1 MLANITPTITRTAA
15 RFGTYFLP
23 AGLIVIAMLLA
34 GCEPQA
40 APSAPAPQVSVARV
54 VERKVNDWDEFTGR
68 IQAIDSVEIRP
79 RVSGYIERVAF
90 TEGGQVKKGDLLFV
104 IDPRPYR
111 AELSKAQADLAAAK
125 TRAELARNEVARAE
139 RLLAARAISQE
150 EYDER
155 VNRAHET
162 SSGVEAAAA
171 AVESARLNLEFTQ
184 VVSPIAGRVSK
195 AEVTPGNLV
204 GSGEKATLLTTVVSV
219 DPVYV
224 EFTGDEQVYL
234 KYAAMARSGERS
246 SSRDEPNPVW
256 MGLANEEGFPHPGH
270 MTFVDNQLDPA
281 TGTIRGRA
289 IFRNPDGLFTPGLF
303 ARIKLLG
310 SGQYDA
316 ILINDRA
323 VGTDQNQKFVLVVG
337 EDKTLSYRP
346 VKIGRIV
353 QGLRVVLDGLKPG
366 DTIVVNGVQRVRP
379 GMLVSPQTVPMDQD
393 VPPSALLPE
402 VGGPTQV
409 SQNNESRRA
418 L

>member
-1 MLANITPTITRTAA
+1 
-15 RFGTYFLP
+15 
-23 AGLIVIAMLLA
+23 LLT
-34 GCEPQA
+34 GCKPQA
-40 APSAPAPQVSVARV
+40 APSAPAPQVNVAKV
-54 VERKVNDWDEFTGR
+54 IERKVNDWDEFTGR

-79 RVSGYIERVAF
+79 RVSGYIERIAF
-90 TEGGQVKKGDLLFV
+90 TEGGPVKKGDLLFV

-111 AELSKAQADLAAAK
+111 AELQRAQADAAGAE

-162 SSGVEAAAA
+162 GSAVEAAAA
-171 AVESARLNLEFTQ
+171 AVEVARLNLEFTR
-184 VVSPIAGRVSK
+184 VVSPIDGRVGK

-204 GSGEKATLLTTVVSV
+204 GSGEGATLLTTVVSI

-224 EFTGDEQVYL
+224 EFTGDEQIYL
-234 KYAAMARSGERS
+234 KYAAMSKKGERA
-246 SSRDEPNPVW
+246 SSRDEPNPVY
-256 MGLANEEGFPHPGH
+256 MGLANETGFPHPGH

-289 IFRNPDGLFTPGLF
+289 IFHNPEGLFTPGLF

-337 EDKTLSYRP
+337 ADKMLSYRP

-366 DTIVVNGVQRVRP
+366 ETIVVNGIQRVHP
-379 GMLVSPQTVPMDQD
+379 GMPISPLVVPMDED
-393 VPPSALLPE
+393 VPPSARLPE
-402 VGGPTQV
+402 VGTTQV
-409 SQNNESRRA
+409 S
-418 L
+418 

>member
-1 MLANITPTITRTAA
+1 MITNITPTAA
-15 RFGTYFLP
+15 RSSPRFRTYLP
-23 AGLIVIAMLLA
+23 LIGSLTLIAALLS
-34 GCEPQA
+34 GCQPEA
-40 APSAPAPQVSVARV
+40 APSASAPQVNVAKV
-54 VERKVNDWDEFTGR
+54 IERKVNDWDEFTGR

-79 RVSGYIERVAF
+79 RVSGYIERIAF
-90 TEGGQVKKGDLLFV
+90 TEGGSVKKGDLLFV

-111 AELSKAQADLAAAK
+111 AELQRAQADAAGAK

-162 SSGVEAAAA
+162 GSAVEAAAA
-171 AVESARLNLEFTQ
+171 AVEVARLNLEFTR
-184 VVSPIAGRVSK
+184 VVSPIDGRVGK

-204 GSGEKATLLTTVVSV
+204 GSGEGATLLTTVVSI

-234 KYAAMARSGERS
+234 KYNAMAKSGERA
-246 SSRDEPNPVW
+246 SSRDEPNPVY
-256 MGLANEEGFPHPGH
+256 MGLANETGFPHPGH
-270 MTFVDNQLDPA
+270 MTFVDNQLDPT

-310 SGQYDA
+310 SGQYNA

-337 EDKTLSYRP
+337 EDKILSYRP
-346 VKIGRIV
+346 VKIGRVV

-366 DTIVVNGVQRVRP
+366 ETIVVNGIQRVRP
-379 GMLVSPQTVPMDQD
+379 GMPVSPQTVPMDQD
-393 VPPSALLPE
+393 VPPSARLPE
-402 VGGPTQV
+402 VGTTQV
-409 SQNNESRRA
+409 S
-418 L
+418 

>member
-1 MLANITPTITRTAA
+1 MRTHTTPTATRLSSRLRT
-15 RFGTYFLP
+15 FLP
-23 AGLIVIAMLLA
+23 PIGSLILIAALLT
-34 GCEPQA
+34 GCQPQA
-40 APSAPAPQVSVARV
+40 APSAPAPQVNVAKV
-54 VERKVNDWDEFTGR
+54 IERKVNDWDEFTGR

-79 RVSGYIERVAF
+79 RVSGYIERIAF
-90 TEGGQVKKGDLLFV
+90 TEGGSVKKGDLLFV

-111 AELSKAQADLAAAK
+111 AELQRAQADAAGAK

-162 SSGVEAAAA
+162 GSAVEAAAA
-171 AVESARLNLEFTQ
+171 AVEVARLNLEFTQ
-184 VVSPIAGRVSK
+184 VVSPIDGRVGK

-204 GSGEKATLLTTVVSV
+204 GSGERATLLTTVVSI

-234 KYAAMARSGERS
+234 KYNAMSKSGERA

-256 MGLANEEGFPHPGH
+256 MGLANETGFPHPGH

-310 SGQYDA
+310 SGQYNA

-323 VGTDQNQKFVLVVG
+323 VATDQNQKFVLVLG

-346 VKIGRIV
+346 VKIGRTV

-366 DTIVVNGVQRVRP
+366 ETIVVNGIQRVRP
-379 GMLVSPQTVPMDQD
+379 GMSVSPQTVPMDED
-393 VPPSALLPE
+393 VPPAARLPE
-402 VGGPTQV
+402 VGTTQV
-409 SQNNESRRA
+409 S
-418 L
+418 

>member
-1 MLANITPTITRTAA
+1 MRTHTTPTATRLSPRLRT
-15 RFGTYFLP
+15 FLP
-23 AGLIVIAMLLA
+23 PIGSLILIAALLT
-34 GCEPQA
+34 GCQPQA
-40 APSAPAPQVSVARV
+40 APSAPAPQVNVAKV
-54 VERKVNDWDEFTGR
+54 IERKVNDWDEFTGR

-79 RVSGYIERVAF
+79 RVSGYIERIAF
-90 TEGGQVKKGDLLFV
+90 TEGGSVKKGDLLFV

-111 AELSKAQADLAAAK
+111 AELQRAQADAAGAK

-162 SSGVEAAAA
+162 GSAVESAAA
-171 AVESARLNLEFTQ
+171 AVEVARLNLEFTQ
-184 VVSPIAGRVSK
+184 VVSPIDGRVGK

-204 GSGEKATLLTTVVSV
+204 GSGERATLLTTVVSI

-234 KYAAMARSGERS
+234 KYNAMSKSGERA

-256 MGLANEEGFPHPGH
+256 MGLANETGFPHPGH

-310 SGQYDA
+310 SGQYNA

-323 VGTDQNQKFVLVVG
+323 VATDQNQKFVLVLG

-346 VKIGRIV
+346 VKIGRTV

-366 DTIVVNGVQRVRP
+366 ETIVVNGIQRVRP
-379 GMLVSPQTVPMDQD
+379 GMSVSPQTVPMDED
-393 VPPSALLPE
+393 VPPAARLPE
-402 VGGPTQV
+402 VGTTQV
-409 SQNNESRRA
+409 S
-418 L
+418 

>member
-1 MLANITPTITRTAA
+1 MQAKISPLAAQEHPRLLQLLRFALVGTAA
-15 RFGTYFLP
+15 ALT
-23 AGLIVIAMLLA
+23 AACA
-34 GCEPQA
+34 PQA
-40 APSAPAPQVSVARV
+40 APSAPEPQVSVAKV
-54 VERKVNDWDEFTGR
+54 IERQVSDWDEFTGR
-68 IQAIDSVEIRP
+68 IQAVESVEIRP

-90 TEGGQVKKGDLLFV
+90 TEGGVVRKGDLLFV

-111 AELSKAQADLAAAK
+111 AELARARAEATAAK

-139 RLLAARAISQE
+139 RLLAARAISRE

-155 VNRAHET
+155 INRARET
-162 SSGVEAAAA
+162 SAGVEAAAA
-171 AVESARLNLEFTQ
+171 AVETARLNLEFTS
-184 VVSPIAGRVSK
+184 VTSPIDGRVSK

-204 GSGEKATLLTTVVSV
+204 SSGQGATLLTTVVSV

-234 KYAAMARSGERS
+234 KYAAMARRGERA
-246 SSRDEPNPVW
+246 SSRDEPNPVY

-310 SGQYDA
+310 SGSYKA
-316 ILINDRA
+316 ILVSDRA

-337 EDKTLSYRP
+337 PDKTLSYRA
-346 VKIGRIV
+346 VKIGRVV
-353 QGLRVVLDGLKPG
+353 QGLRVVLDGLQPG
-366 DTIVVNGVQRVRP
+366 ETIVVNGVQHVRP
-379 GMLVSPQTVPMDQD
+379 GMPVSPQTVPMDQG
-393 VPPSALLPE
+393 VPASARLPE
-402 VGGPTQV
+402 VGTTEV
-409 SQNNESRRA
+409 S
-418 L
+418 

>member
-1 MLANITPTITRTAA
+1 MLANITFARTAA
-15 RFGTYFLP
+15 RCGVSCLP
-23 AGLIVIAMLLA
+23 TGLIVIAFLLA
-34 GCEPQA
+34 ACEPKA
-40 APSAPAPQVSVARV
+40 APSAPAPQVSVAKV
-54 VERKVNDWDEFTGR
+54 LERKVNDWDEFTGR

-90 TEGGQVKKGDLLFV
+90 TEGGLVKKGDLLFV

-111 AELSKAQADLAAAK
+111 AELSKAQADAAAAK
-125 TRAELARNEVARAE
+125 TRAELARNEVTRAE

-171 AVESARLNLEFTQ
+171 AVEVARLNLEFTR
-184 VVSPIAGRVSK
+184 VVSPIDGRVSK
-195 AEVTPGNLV
+195 AEVTSGNLV
-204 GSGEKATLLTTVVSV
+204 GSGERATLLTTVVSV

-224 EFTGDEQVYL
+224 EFTGDEQIYL
-234 KYAAMARSGERS
+234 KYSAMSKSGERA

-256 MGLANEEGFPHPGH
+256 MGLANEEGFPHPGY
-270 MTFVDNQLDPA
+270 MKFVDNQLDPA
-281 TGTIRGRA
+281 TGTIRARA
-289 IFRNPDGLFTPGLF
+289 IFHNPDGSFTPGLF

-310 SGQYDA
+310 SGQYNA

-337 EDKTLSYRP
+337 ADNTLSYRP
-346 VKIGRIV
+346 VKLGRMV

-366 DTIVVNGVQRVRP
+366 ETIVVNGVQRVRP
-379 GMLVSPQTVPMDQD
+379 GMLVSPQTIPMDQGA
-393 VPPSALLPE
+393 PSAGRLPE
-402 VGGPTQV
+402 VGHVAQV
-409 SQNNESRRA
+409 
-418 L
+418 

>member
-1 MLANITPTITRTAA
+1 MLANITPTATRFDPRLRTFLALVGSLTLIAA
-15 RFGTYFLP
+15 
-23 AGLIVIAMLLA
+23 LLS
-34 GCEPQA
+34 GCQPQA
-40 APSAPAPQVSVARV
+40 APSAPAPQVNVAKV
-54 VERKVNDWDEFTGR
+54 IERKVNDWDEFTGR

-79 RVSGYIERVAF
+79 RVSGYIERIAF
-90 TEGGQVKKGDLLFV
+90 TEGGTVKKGDLLFV

-111 AELSKAQADLAAAK
+111 AELQRAQADAAGAK

-162 SSGVEAAAA
+162 GSAVEAAAA
-171 AVESARLNLEFTQ
+171 AVEVARLNLEFTQ
-184 VVSPIAGRVSK
+184 VVSPIDGRVGK

-204 GSGEKATLLTTVVSV
+204 GSGERATLLTTVVSI

-234 KYAAMARSGERS
+234 KYNAMSKSGERA
-246 SSRDEPNPVW
+246 SSRDEPNPVY
-256 MGLANEEGFPHPGH
+256 MGLANESGFPHPGH

-310 SGQYDA
+310 SGQYNA

-323 VGTDQNQKFVLVVG
+323 VGTDQNQKFVFVVG

-346 VKIGRIV
+346 VKIGRTV

-366 DTIVVNGVQRVRP
+366 ETIVVNGIQRVRP
-379 GMLVSPQTVPMDQD
+379 GMPISPQTVPMDED
-393 VPPSALLPE
+393 VPPAARLPE
-402 VGGPTQV
+402 VGTTQV
-409 SQNNESRRA
+409 S
-418 L
+418 

>member
-1 MLANITPTITRTAA
+1 MPANTTTTVTQLILRFRVLPMIGSLTLIAA
-15 RFGTYFLP
+15 
-23 AGLIVIAMLLA
+23 LLA
-34 GCEPQA
+34 GCQPQA
-40 APSAPAPQVSVARV
+40 APSAPAPQVNVATV
-54 VERKVNDWDEFTGR
+54 IERKVNDWDEFTGR

-90 TEGGQVKKGDLLFV
+90 TEGGSVKKGDLLFV
-104 IDPRPYR
+104 IDPRQYR
-111 AELSKAQADLAAAK
+111 AELQRAQADAAGAK

-155 VNRAHET
+155 VNKAHET
-162 SSGVEAAAA
+162 GSAVEAAAA
-171 AVESARLNLEFTQ
+171 AVEVARLNLEFTQ
-184 VVSPIAGRVSK
+184 VVSPIDGRVGK

-204 GSGEKATLLTTVVSV
+204 GSGERATLLTTVVSI

-234 KYAAMARSGERS
+234 KYNAMAKSGERA
-246 SSRDEPNPVW
+246 SSRDEPNPVY
-256 MGLANEEGFPHPGH
+256 MGLANETGFPHPGH

-310 SGQYDA
+310 SGQYNA

-323 VGTDQNQKFVLVVG
+323 VGTDQNQKFVLVVS

-346 VKIGRIV
+346 VKIGRVV

-366 DTIVVNGVQRVRP
+366 ETIVVNGIQRVRP
-379 GMLVSPQTVPMDQD
+379 GMPISPQTVPMDQD
-393 VPPSALLPE
+393 VPPSARLPE
-402 VGGPTQV
+402 VGTTQV
-409 SQNNESRRA
+409 S
-418 L
+418 

>member
-1 MLANITPTITRTAA
+1 MPTHTIPTATRLSPRLRT
-15 RFGTYFLP
+15 FLP
-23 AGLIVIAMLLA
+23 PIGSLILIAALLT
-34 GCEPQA
+34 GCQPQA
-40 APSAPAPQVSVARV
+40 APSAPAPQVNVAKV
-54 VERKVNDWDEFTGR
+54 IERKVNDWDEFTGR

-79 RVSGYIERVAF
+79 RVSGYIERIAF
-90 TEGGQVKKGDLLFV
+90 TEGGSVKKGDLLFV

-111 AELSKAQADLAAAK
+111 AELQRAQADAAGAK

-162 SSGVEAAAA
+162 GSAVESAAA
-171 AVESARLNLEFTQ
+171 AVEVARLNLEFTQ
-184 VVSPIAGRVSK
+184 VVSPIDGRVGK

-204 GSGEKATLLTTVVSV
+204 GSGERATLLTTVVSI

-234 KYAAMARSGERS
+234 KYNAMSKSGERA

-256 MGLANEEGFPHPGH
+256 MGLANETGFPHPGH

-310 SGQYDA
+310 SGQYNA

-323 VGTDQNQKFVLVVG
+323 VATDQNQKFVLVLG

-346 VKIGRIV
+346 VKIGRTV

-366 DTIVVNGVQRVRP
+366 ETIVVNGIQRVRP
-379 GMLVSPQTVPMDQD
+379 GMSVSPQTVPMDED
-393 VPPSALLPE
+393 VPPAARLPE
-402 VGGPTQV
+402 VGTTQV
-409 SQNNESRRA
+409 S
-418 L
+418 

>member
-1 MLANITPTITRTAA
+1 MHANTFRLVARTNP
-15 RFGTYFLP
+15 RLLHLLRI
-23 AGLIVIAMLLA
+23 GLIGIGAALA
-34 GCEPQA
+34 AACAPQA
-40 APSAPAPQVSVARV
+40 APSAPAPQVSVAKV
-54 VERKVNDWDEFTGR
+54 VERQVNDWDEFSGR

-90 TEGGQVKKGDLLFV
+90 VEGGSVKKGDLLFV

-111 AELSKAQADLAAAK
+111 AELTRAQAEATAAR
-125 TRAELARNEVARAE
+125 TRAELAQNEVARAE

-155 VNRAHET
+155 INRSRET
-162 SSGVEAAAA
+162 SAAVEAAAA
-171 AVESARLNLEFTQ
+171 AVETARLNLEFTR
-184 VVSPIAGRVSK
+184 VTSPIDGRVSK

-204 GSGEKATLLTTVVSV
+204 SSGQGATLLTTVVSI

-234 KYAAMARSGERS
+234 KYVAMARRGERA
-246 SSRDEPNPVW
+246 SSRDEPNPVF

-310 SGQYDA
+310 SGAYKA
-316 ILINDRA
+316 ILVSDRA
-323 VGTDQNQKFVLVVG
+323 IGTDQNQKFVLVVG
-337 EDKTLSYRP
+337 PDKTLSYRP
-346 VKIGRIV
+346 VKIGRVV
-353 QGLRVVLDGLKPG
+353 QGLRVVLDGLQPG
-366 DTIVVNGVQRVRP
+366 EIIVVNGVQHVRP
-379 GMLVSPQTVPMDQD
+379 GMPVSPQTVPMDQD
-393 VPPSALLPE
+393 VPPSARLPE
-402 VGGPTQV
+402 VGTTKV
-409 SQNNESRRA
+409 S
-418 L
+418 

>member
-1 MLANITPTITRTAA
+1 MPTHTIPTATRLSPRLRT
-15 RFGTYFLP
+15 FLP
-23 AGLIVIAMLLA
+23 PIGSLILIAALLT
-34 GCEPQA
+34 GCQPEA
-40 APSAPAPQVSVARV
+40 APSAPAPQVNVAKV
-54 VERKVNDWDEFTGR
+54 IERKVNDWDEFTGR

-90 TEGGQVKKGDLLFV
+90 KEGGSVKKGDLLFV

-111 AELSKAQADLAAAK
+111 AELQRAQADAAGAK

-162 SSGVEAAAA
+162 GSAVEGAAA
-171 AVESARLNLEFTQ
+171 AVEVARLNLEFTQ
-184 VVSPIAGRVSK
+184 VVSPIDGRVSK

-204 GSGEKATLLTTVVSV
+204 GSGERATLLTTVVSI

-234 KYAAMARSGERS
+234 KYKAMAQSGERAS
-246 SSRDEPNPVW
+246 SQDEPNPVW
-256 MGLANEEGFPHPGH
+256 MGLANETGFPHPGH

-303 ARIKLLG
+303 ARVKLLG
-310 SGQYDA
+310 SGQYNA

-323 VGTDQNQKFVLVVG
+323 VATDQNQKFVLVLG

-346 VKIGRIV
+346 VKIGRTV

-366 DTIVVNGVQRVRP
+366 EIIVVNGIQRVRP
-379 GMLVSPQTVPMDQD
+379 GMSVSPQTVPMDED
-393 VPPSALLPE
+393 VPPAARLPE
-402 VGGPTQV
+402 VGTTQV
-409 SQNNESRRA
+409 S
-418 L
+418 

>member
-1 MLANITPTITRTAA
+1 MITNTTTTATQVSL
-15 RFGTYFLP
+15 RFRILP
-23 AGLIVIAMLLA
+23 LIGSLTLIAALLA
-34 GCEPQA
+34 GCQPEA
-40 APSAPAPQVSVARV
+40 APSAPAPQVNVAKV
-54 VERKVNDWDEFTGR
+54 IERKVNDWDEFTGR

-90 TEGGQVKKGDLLFV
+90 TEGGSVKKGDLLFV

-111 AELSKAQADLAAAK
+111 AELQRAQADAAGAK

-162 SSGVEAAAA
+162 GSAVEGAAA
-171 AVESARLNLEFTQ
+171 AVEVARLNLEFTQ
-184 VVSPIAGRVSK
+184 VVSPIDGRVGK

-204 GSGEKATLLTTVVSV
+204 GSGERATLLTTVVSI

-234 KYAAMARSGERS
+234 KYNAMSKSGERA
-246 SSRDEPNPVW
+246 SSRDEPNPVY
-256 MGLANEEGFPHPGH
+256 MGLANETGFPHPGH

-310 SGQYDA
+310 SGQYNA

-346 VKIGRIV
+346 VKIGRTV

-366 DTIVVNGVQRVRP
+366 ETIVVNGIQRVRP
-379 GMLVSPQTVPMDQD
+379 GMSVSPQTVPMDED
-393 VPPSALLPE
+393 VPPSARLPE
-402 VGGPTQV
+402 VGTTQV
-409 SQNNESRRA
+409 S
-418 L
+418 

>member
-1 MLANITPTITRTAA
+1 MPANTTTTVTQLILRFRVLPMIGSLTLIAA
-15 RFGTYFLP
+15 
-23 AGLIVIAMLLA
+23 LLA
-34 GCEPQA
+34 GCQPQA
-40 APSAPAPQVSVARV
+40 APSAPAPQVNVATV
-54 VERKVNDWDEFTGR
+54 IERKVNDWDEFTGR

-90 TEGGQVKKGDLLFV
+90 TEGGSVKKGDLLFV
-104 IDPRPYR
+104 IDPRQYR
-111 AELSKAQADLAAAK
+111 AELQRAQADAAGAK

-155 VNRAHET
+155 VNKAHET
-162 SSGVEAAAA
+162 GSAVEAAAA
-171 AVESARLNLEFTQ
+171 AVEVARLNLEFTQ
-184 VVSPIAGRVSK
+184 VVSPIDGRVGK

-204 GSGEKATLLTTVVSV
+204 GSGERATLLTTVVSI

-234 KYAAMARSGERS
+234 KYNAMAKSGERA

-256 MGLANEEGFPHPGH
+256 MGLANETGFPHPGH

-310 SGQYDA
+310 SGQYNA

-346 VKIGRIV
+346 VKIGRVV

-366 DTIVVNGVQRVRP
+366 ETIVVNGIQRVRP
-379 GMLVSPQTVPMDQD
+379 GMPISPQTVPMDQD
-393 VPPSALLPE
+393 VPPSARLPE
-402 VGGPTQV
+402 VGTTQV
-409 SQNNESRRA
+409 S
-418 L
+418 

>member
-1 MLANITPTITRTAA
+1 MLANITPIATRFDR
-15 RFGTYFLP
+15 RFRTFLP
-23 AGLIVIAMLLA
+23 LVGSLILSAALLT
-34 GCEPQA
+34 GCKPQA
-40 APSAPAPQVSVARV
+40 APSAPAPQVNVAKV
-54 VERKVNDWDEFTGR
+54 IERKVNDWDEFTGR

-79 RVSGYIERVAF
+79 RVSGYIERIAF
-90 TEGGQVKKGDLLFV
+90 TEGGPVKKGDLLFV

-111 AELSKAQADLAAAK
+111 AELQRAQADAAGAK

-162 SSGVEAAAA
+162 GSAVEAAAA
-171 AVESARLNLEFTQ
+171 AVEVARLNLEFTR
-184 VVSPIAGRVSK
+184 VVSPIDGRVGK

-204 GSGEKATLLTTVVSV
+204 GSGEGATLLTTVVSI

-234 KYAAMARSGERS
+234 KYAAMSKKGERA
-246 SSRDEPNPVW
+246 SSRDEPNPVY
-256 MGLANEEGFPHPGH
+256 MGLANETGFPHPGH

-289 IFRNPDGLFTPGLF
+289 IFHNPEGLFTPGLF

-310 SGQYDA
+310 SGQYNA

-337 EDKTLSYRP
+337 ADKMLSYRP

-366 DTIVVNGVQRVRP
+366 ETIVVNGIQRVRP
-379 GMLVSPQTVPMDQD
+379 GMPISPLIVPMDED
-393 VPPSALLPE
+393 VPPSARLPE
-402 VGGPTQV
+402 VGTTQV
-409 SQNNESRRA
+409 S
-418 L
+418 